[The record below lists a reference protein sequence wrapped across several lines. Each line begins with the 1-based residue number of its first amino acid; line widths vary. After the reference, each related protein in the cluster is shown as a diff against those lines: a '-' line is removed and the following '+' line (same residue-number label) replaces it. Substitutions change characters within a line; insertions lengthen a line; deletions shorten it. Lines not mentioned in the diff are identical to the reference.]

1 MFNTTEELISA
12 ISNGEMVILL
22 DDENRENEGDF
33 VMAAEKVT
41 PEAINFMARFGRGLV
56 CMPMTEA
63 QCKKLNLPLMVPGNN
78 QSRFGTNFTLSIEA
92 RQGVTTGIS
101 AYDRAHTILTAIGDD
116 VVADDLV
123 KPGHIF
129 PIMAQTGGV
138 LTRAGHTEASC
149 DLARLAGLK
158 PASVLVEILNDDG
171 TMARG
176 DDLFKVAAKHQL
188 KIGTIADLIRYRI
201 EHEKTVEPV
210 SITPIETAYG
220 AFQMHS
226 YLDKV
231 DNRIHFALTKGN
243 LLQAEKVTV
252 RVHYQD
258 MFADLI
264 RVNHLPQSW
273 RFDKA
278 LEKIAQSDAGVMVL
292 LSGNEHSSEI
302 FNRLETL
309 TNDKT
314 IKDHEVETHDEAF
327 KMIGTGARIL
337 KDLGVK
343 QMRLLSS
350 PRRYNALSG
359 FDLEVV
365 EYIDELS

>member
-56 CMPMTEA
+56 CMPMTET
-63 QCKKLNLPLMVPGNN
+63 QCKKLDLPLMVPGNN
-78 QSRFGTNFTLSIEA
+78 RSRFGTNFTLSIEA
-92 RQGVTTGIS
+92 KEGVTTGIS
-101 AYDRAHTILTAIGDD
+101 AHDRAQTIRTAIKDD
-116 VVADDLV
+116 VTSDDLV

-129 PIMAQTGGV
+129 PIMAKTGGV

-149 DLARLAGLK
+149 DLARLAALK
-158 PASVLVEILNDDG
+158 PAAVLVEILNDDG

-176 DDLFKVAAKHQL
+176 NDLFKVALKHNL

-201 EHEKTVEPV
+201 EHETTVEPV
-210 SITPIETAYG
+210 SIMPIETAYG
-220 AFQMHS
+220 VFQMHS
-226 YLDKV
+226 YLDKI
-231 DNRIHFALTKGN
+231 DNRIHFALTKGDITHT
-243 LLQAEKVTV
+243 EEVTV

-264 RVNHLPQSW
+264 RINHLPQSW

-278 LEKIAQSDAGVMVL
+278 LEKVAQAKAGVMVL
-292 LSGNEHSSEI
+292 LSSANQPNDI
-302 FNRLETL
+302 VNTLERL
-309 TNDKT
+309 TNDKKV
-314 IKDHEVETHDEAF
+314 KDHESETVDESF
-327 KMIGTGARIL
+327 KTIGTGARIL

-343 QMRLLSS
+343 KMRLLSS

-365 EYIDELS
+365 EYIEGSS